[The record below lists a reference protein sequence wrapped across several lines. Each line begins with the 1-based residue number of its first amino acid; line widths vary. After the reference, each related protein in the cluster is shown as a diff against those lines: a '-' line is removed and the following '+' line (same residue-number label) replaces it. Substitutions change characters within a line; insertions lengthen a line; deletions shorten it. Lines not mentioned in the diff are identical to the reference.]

1 MYIFYIDYIIYMFT
15 YTCLC
20 DFGLLI
26 IAYYSHIYAYI
37 LCVCVYLMLEL
48 KQDGNMEINY
58 LAISSFM
65 EGGHLETVTKNFCL
79 FKILMTYCYSD
90 CQIVLIFAK
99 CLFILNIPWFVD
111 VYWFHLNLAFLI
123 TTVFLKINYYW
134 TNGKSTFIF

>member
-1 MYIFYIDYIIYMFT
+1 
-15 YTCLC
+15 
-20 DFGLLI
+20 
-26 IAYYSHIYAYI
+26 
-37 LCVCVYLMLEL
+37 MLEL

-65 EGGHLETVTKNFCL
+65 EGGHLETVTKNFCI
-79 FKILMTYCYSD
+79 FKILVTYCYSD